1 MRLARVLGVVG
12 RLLRMFSPGF
22 AVPLLLGTYDGF
34 YGGETAGNAAGVGRT
49 LTASGWN
56 GAWDG
61 GFPFL
66 AGGIITWVAGFILS
80 RGLKGDEGFRR
91 SEAFGIVGFS
101 WLFVALFGAIPYLL
115 EGLSTV
121 DAWFESMSGFT
132 TTGATILTN
141 FESHTRAFFLWRG
154 MSQWIGGLGVIAL
167 FVVVLPQLRI
177 GGRQLFFAEA
187 SSGVPGEVISPKI
200 QESARRLWIL
210 YGFLTVLVITLL
222 HVVAKLPLFDALCH
236 GLTTVSAGGFSPH
249 PGSVGGYANPTAE
262 WILIPFML
270 IAGISFP
277 LLWVV
282 FSRKPLE
289 FFRDGELRFYLLSAG
304 IGAAGI
310 AWILTSKGIP
320 GEAEIRPA
328 LFQAASLST
337 GTGYASAD
345 YVHWASGA
353 KVLLIAVMLVGGCAG
368 SAAGGAKAVRN
379 LLTLKFLRR
388 EITRALH
395 PRAVL
400 PLTHKGQP
408 VPEEAM
414 RGIVHLVTLYLA
426 GYVFFGTLVA
436 LTAQVDLVSSFSAA
450 LACLGNIGPAF
461 GSLGP
466 MGNYADL
473 PSVTKLILAG
483 TMWLGRLEIVTLLAL
498 LHPHVWTRLR
508 WHGNRE

>member
-22 AVPLLLGTYDGF
+22 LPPMLL
-34 YGGETAGNAAGVGRT
+34 
-49 LTASGWN
+49 

-61 GFPFL
+61 HYGGGGAWLGSLPFL
-66 AGGIITWVAGFILS
+66 VGGLTTWGAGWVLS
-80 RGLKGDEGFRR
+80 LGLGGAKGFRR
-91 SEAFGIVGFS
+91 SEAFGVVSFA
-101 WLFVALFGAIPYLL
+101 WLFVALFGSIPYLF
-115 EGLSTV
+115 EGLAPV
-121 DAWFESMSGFT
+121 DALFEAMSGFT
-132 TTGATILTN
+132 TTGATILTD
-141 FESHTRAFFLWRG
+141 FESHSRAFFLWRG

-167 FVVVLPQLRI
+167 FVVILPQLGI

-187 SSGVPGEVISPKI
+187 SSGAPGEVISPKVR
-200 QESARRLWIL
+200 ESARRLWVL

-222 HVVAKLPLFDALCH
+222 HVVAKMPLYDALCH
-236 GLTTVSAGGFSPH
+236 GLTTVSAGGFSPN
-249 PGSVGGYANPTAE
+249 PGSIGGYNNPTAE
-262 WILIPFML
+262 WVLIPFMV

-277 LLWVV
+277 LLWI
-282 FSRKPLE
+282 SLSQRPLE
-289 FFRDGELRFYLLSAG
+289 LFRDGELRFYLASAG
-304 IGAAGI
+304 IGAGGVACILAAG
-310 AWILTSKGIP
+310 WIP
-320 GEAEIRPA
+320 GAEEIRA
-328 LFQAASLST
+328 GLFQAASLST

-345 YVHWASGA
+345 YVQWSGGA
-353 KVLLIAVMLVGGCAG
+353 KALLVAVMLVGGCAG

-388 EITRALH
+388 EVTRALH

-400 PLTHKGQP
+400 PLTYKNRA

-414 RGIVHLVTLYLA
+414 RGILHLVILFLA
-426 GYVFFGTLVA
+426 GYVFFGTVVV
-436 LTAQVDLVSSFSAA
+436 LTAEVDLVTGFSAA

-466 MGNYADL
+466 MDNYASL
-473 PSVTKLILAG
+473 PSLTKLTLAG

-508 WHGNRE
+508 WRGRRD